1 MRIAKIIC
9 LLVFVFSFSTSAQ
22 SLLSRNISLNIDQQK
37 LGKVLA
43 MLEEKGDFRFSY
55 NSNILP
61 VDSLISIHDNSLNI
75 AEALDKILN
84 HRFEYRQSGNFIIIR
99 YAPLELVLLVNE
111 SVGNP
116 ELYTITGQVVD
127 KQSQK
132 PIADASIYEKNLL
145 VSAIS
150 DGNGYFSM
158 RLKNITQ
165 PISLTVSKENYKS
178 TVTHFLA
185 EVNIT
190 NKKDKGNER
199 FISGN
204 LDEVEKTWLGNA
216 LVTTGQKI
224 QSINI
229 GGFISKAP
237 FQFSLIPG
245 LNSHGSLS
253 GQVVNKFSFN
263 VIGAYSAGVD
273 GGEIGLI
280 FNINKS
286 NVQYFQ
292 FAGAFNLVGG
302 NVRGT
307 QIAGLFNYIIGD
319 VEAVQIGG
327 AYNHVGKSFEGF
339 QVGGI
344 YNKINQD
351 FKGMQVSA
359 GLNDIGKSFEGFQI
373 GGVCNNINQ
382 AFKGVQ
388 VSAGLNNIGSSF
400 NGFQVG
406 ALNLVNKSQKG
417 IQIGV
422 AANMVNGKSK
432 GIQIAGVTN
441 MNRETEGINIAALAN
456 YTNGQAE
463 GLQLGAIN
471 YAKNLQGAQL
481 GILNISNQNDG
492 YSIGLINI
500 ALKGYHKFSF
510 GTNESTELNVAYK
523 GGSKRLYNMLMFGT
537 NTKSSTKIYTGGL
550 GFGKEIGLFNRISIN
565 PEISSQ
571 YVYQGSW
578 DYLNLLN
585 KFELP
590 LNIRLNKW
598 LAIQGGPSVNV
609 YYTKQDTKIGDFGL
623 LQEKHKDFSFKNP
636 NYTGWIGWNVGLVLL

>member
-1 MRIAKIIC
+1 MRTLRITVIF
-9 LLVFVFSFSTSAQ
+9 LLFFSSLIKAQ
-22 SLLSRNISLNIDQQK
+22 SNLSRNISLNIEQQK
-37 LGKVLA
+37 LSSVLA
-43 MLEEKGDFRFSY
+43 MIEEKGGFRFSY

-61 VDSLISIHDNSLNI
+61 VDSLISIHENNLNI
-75 AEALDKILN
+75 AETLDKILN
-84 HRFEYRQSGNFIIIR
+84 HRFEYRQSGNFVIIR

-127 KQSQK
+127 KQTNK
-132 PIADASIYEKNLL
+132 PIEDASIYERNLL
-145 VSAIS
+145 VSEIS

-190 NKKDKGNER
+190 NKKENPGER

-204 LDEVEKTWLGNA
+204 LGDVENTWLGNA
-216 LVTTGQKI
+216 LVTAQQKI

-237 FQFSLIPG
+237 FQFSLIPS

-253 GQVVNKFSFN
+253 GQVVNKFSLN

-273 GGEIGLI
+273 GGEIGFV

-286 NVQYFQ
+286 DVQYFQ
-292 FAGAFNLVGG
+292 FAGGFNLVGG
-302 NVRGT
+302 NVRGV
-307 QIAGLFNYIIGD
+307 QIAGFFNDVIGD
-319 VEAVQIGG
+319 VRAAQVAL
-327 AYNHVGKSFEGF
+327 AYNRVGKSFEGF

-344 YNKINQD
+344 YNRVNQD
-351 FKGMQVSA
+351 VKGIQLSL
-359 GLNDIGKSFEGFQI
+359 GLNTI
-373 GGVCNNINQ
+373 GGTL
-382 AFKGVQ
+382 KGWQTGV
-388 VSAGLNNIGSSF
+388 
-400 NGFQVG
+400 
-406 ALNLVNKSQKG
+406 LNLVNKETKG
-417 IQIGV
+417 VQIGV
-422 AANMVNGKSK
+422 GGNIVAGRTS
-432 GIQIAGVTN
+432 GIQVGGIANINKESSGVNLAVLTN
-441 MNRETEGINIAALAN
+441 FT
-456 YTNGQAE
+456 GQTAS
-463 GLQLGAIN
+463 GLQIGMLN
-471 YAKNLQGAQL
+471 YAKNLKGAQI
-481 GILNISNQNDG
+481 GILNVSNENDG

-510 GTNESTELNVAYK
+510 STNESTNFNVAYK

-537 NTKSSTKIYTGGL
+537 NKKSAEKIYTGGL
-550 GFGKEIGLFNRISIN
+550 GFGKEMKLFKSVSLN

-590 LNIRLNKW
+590 INIRINKW
-598 LAIQGGPSVNV
+598 LAVQGGPSVNV
-609 YYTKQDTKIGDFGL
+609 YYTKQNTKIGEFGL
-623 LQEKHKDFSFKNP
+623 LQEKHKDFSFN
-636 NYTGWIGWNVGLVLL
+636 NSRYTGWLGWNVGLVIL

>member
-1 MRIAKIIC
+1 MRTLTITVIFF
-9 LLVFVFSFSTSAQ
+9 LFFSRSIKAQ
-22 SLLSRNISLNIDQQK
+22 SNLSRNISLNIEQQK
-37 LGKVLA
+37 LSSVLA
-43 MLEEKGDFRFSY
+43 MIEEKGGFRFSY

-61 VDSLISIHDNSLNI
+61 VDSLISIHENNLNI
-75 AEALDKILN
+75 AETLDKILN
-84 HRFEYRQSGNFIIIR
+84 HRFEYRQSGNFVIIR
-99 YAPLELVLLVNE
+99 YAPLELILLINE
-111 SVGNP
+111 SVGTP

-127 KQSQK
+127 KQTNK
-132 PIADASIYEKNLL
+132 PIQDASIYERNLL
-145 VSAIS
+145 VSEIS

-190 NKKDKGNER
+190 NRKESPDER

-204 LDEVEKTWLGNA
+204 LGDVENTWLGNA
-216 LVTTGQKI
+216 LVTAQQKI

-253 GQVVNKFSFN
+253 GQVVNKFSLN

-273 GGEIGLI
+273 GGEIGFV

-292 FAGAFNLVGG
+292 FAGGFNLVGG
-302 NVRGT
+302 NVRGV
-307 QIAGLFNYIIGD
+307 QIAGFFNDVIGD
-319 VEAVQIGG
+319 VRAAQVAL
-327 AYNHVGKSFEGF
+327 AYNRVGKSFEGF

-344 YNKINQD
+344 YNHVNQD
-351 FKGMQVSA
+351 VKGIQLSL
-359 GLNDIGKSFEGFQI
+359 GLNTI
-373 GGVCNNINQ
+373 GGTL
-382 AFKGVQ
+382 KGWQ
-388 VSAGLNNIGSSF
+388 T
-400 NGFQVG
+400 G
-406 ALNLVNKSQKG
+406 ALNLVNKETKGVQIGIGGNIVAGRTSG
-417 IQIGV
+417 IQVGGI
-422 AANMVNGKSK
+422 ANINKESS
-432 GIQIAGVTN
+432 
-441 MNRETEGINIAALAN
+441 GINLAVL
-456 YTNGQAE
+456 TNFTGQTAS
-463 GLQLGAIN
+463 GLQIGAIN
-471 YAKNLQGAQL
+471 YAKNLKGAQI
-481 GILNISNQNDG
+481 GILNVSNENDG

-510 GTNESTELNVAYK
+510 SINESTNFNVAYK

-537 NTKSSTKIYTGGL
+537 NKKSAEKIYTGGL
-550 GFGKEIGLFNRISIN
+550 GFGKEMKLFKSVSLN

-590 LNIRLNKW
+590 INIRINKW

-609 YYTKQDTKIGDFGL
+609 YYTKQNTKIGEFGL
-623 LQEKHKDFSFKNP
+623 LQKKYKDFSFN
-636 NYTGWIGWNVGLVLL
+636 NSRYTGWLGWNVGLVIL

>member
-1 MRIAKIIC
+1 MRTLTITVIFLLIFCC
-9 LLVFVFSFSTSAQ
+9 LVRAQ
-22 SLLSRNISLNIDQQK
+22 SNLSRNISLNIERQK
-37 LGKVLA
+37 LSAVLA
-43 MLEEKGDFRFSY
+43 MIEEKGGFRFSY

-61 VDSLISIHDNSLNI
+61 VDSLISIHENNLNI
-75 AEALDKILN
+75 AETLDKVLN
-84 HRFEYRQSGNFIIIR
+84 HRFEYRQSGNFVIIR
-99 YAPLELVLLVNE
+99 YAPLELILLINE
-111 SVGNP
+111 SVGTP

-127 KQSQK
+127 KQTNK
-132 PIADASIYEKNLL
+132 PIQDASIYERNLL
-145 VSAIS
+145 VSEIS

-190 NKKDKGNER
+190 NRKESPDER

-204 LDEVEKTWLGNA
+204 LSDVENTWLGNA
-216 LVTTGQKI
+216 LVTAQQKI

-253 GQVVNKFSFN
+253 GQVVNKFSLN

-273 GGEIGLI
+273 GGEIGFV

-292 FAGAFNLVGG
+292 FAGGFNLVGG
-302 NVRGT
+302 NVRGV
-307 QIAGLFNYIIGD
+307 QIAGFFNDVIGD
-319 VEAVQIGG
+319 VRAAQVAL
-327 AYNHVGKSFEGF
+327 AYNRVGKSFEGF

-344 YNKINQD
+344 YNHVNQD
-351 FKGMQVSA
+351 VKGMQLSL
-359 GLNDIGKSFEGFQI
+359 GLNTI
-373 GGVCNNINQ
+373 GGTL
-382 AFKGVQ
+382 KGWQ
-388 VSAGLNNIGSSF
+388 T
-400 NGFQVG
+400 G
-406 ALNLVNKSQKG
+406 ALNLVNKETKGVQIGIGGNIVAGRTSG
-417 IQIGV
+417 IQVGGIVNINKESSGV
-422 AANMVNGKSK
+422 NLAVL
-432 GIQIAGVTN
+432 TN
-441 MNRETEGINIAALAN
+441 FT
-456 YTNGQAE
+456 GQTAS
-463 GLQLGAIN
+463 GLQIGAIN
-471 YAKNLQGAQL
+471 YAKNLKGAQVGL
-481 GILNISNQNDG
+481 LNVSNENDG

-510 GTNESTELNVAYK
+510 STNESTNFNVAYK

-537 NTKSSTKIYTGGL
+537 NKKSAEKIYTGGL
-550 GFGKEIGLFNRISIN
+550 GFGKEINLFKSVSLN

-590 LNIRLNKW
+590 INIRINKW

-609 YYTKQDTKIGDFGL
+609 YYTKQNTKIGEFGL
-623 LQEKHKDFSFKNP
+623 LQEKHKDFSFN
-636 NYTGWIGWNVGLVLL
+636 NSRYTGWLGWNVGLVIL

>member
-1 MRIAKIIC
+1 MRTLKITVLFLFIFCC
-9 LLVFVFSFSTSAQ
+9 LVRAQ
-22 SLLSRNISLNIDQQK
+22 SNLSRNISLNIERQK
-37 LGKVLA
+37 LSAVLA
-43 MLEEKGDFRFSY
+43 MIEEKGGFRFSY

-61 VDSLISIHDNSLNI
+61 VDSLISIHENNLNI
-75 AEALDKILN
+75 AETLDKILN
-84 HRFEYRQSGNFIIIR
+84 HRFEYRQSGNFVIIR

-127 KQSQK
+127 KQTNK
-132 PIADASIYEKNLL
+132 PIQDASIYERNLL
-145 VSAIS
+145 VSEIS

-190 NKKDKGNER
+190 NRKENPGER

-204 LDEVEKTWLGNA
+204 LGDVENTWLGNA
-216 LVTTGQKI
+216 LVTAQQKI

-237 FQFSLIPG
+237 FQFSLIPS

-253 GQVVNKFSFN
+253 GQVVNKFSLN

-273 GGEIGLI
+273 GGEIGFV

-292 FAGAFNLVGG
+292 FAGGFNLVGG
-302 NVRGT
+302 NVRGV
-307 QIAGLFNYIIGD
+307 QIAGFFNDVIGD
-319 VEAVQIGG
+319 VRAAQVAL
-327 AYNHVGKSFEGF
+327 AYNRVGKSFEGF

-344 YNKINQD
+344 YNRVNED
-351 FKGMQVSA
+351 VKGMQLSL
-359 GLNDIGKSFEGFQI
+359 GLNTIGGTLKGFQT
-373 GGVCNNINQ
+373 
-382 AFKGVQ
+382 
-388 VSAGLNNIGSSF
+388 
-400 NGFQVG
+400 G
-406 ALNLVNKSQKG
+406 ALNLVRKDTKGFQIGVGGNVVSGRTSG
-417 IQIGV
+417 IQIGGI
-422 AANMVNGKSK
+422 ANIDKESS
-432 GIQIAGVTN
+432 
-441 MNRETEGINIAALAN
+441 GINLAVLAN
-456 YTNGQAE
+456 FTGQTAS
-463 GLQLGAIN
+463 GLQIGVIN
-471 YAKNLQGAQL
+471 YAENLKGVQL
-481 GILNISNQNDG
+481 GVLNVSNENDG

-510 GTNESTELNVAYK
+510 GTNESTNFNVAYK

-537 NTKSSTKIYTGGL
+537 NKKSAEKIYTGGL
-550 GFGKEIGLFNRISIN
+550 GFGKEMKLFKSVSVN

-590 LNIRLNKW
+590 INIRINKW
-598 LAIQGGPSVNV
+598 LAVQGGPSVNV
-609 YYTKQDTKIGDFGL
+609 YYTKQNTKIGDFGL
-623 LQEKHKDFSFKNP
+623 LQEKHKDFSFN
-636 NYTGWIGWNVGLVLL
+636 NSRYTGWLGWNVGLVIL

>member
-1 MRIAKIIC
+1 MRTLKITVLFLFIFCC
-9 LLVFVFSFSTSAQ
+9 LVRAQ
-22 SLLSRNISLNIDQQK
+22 SNLSRNISLNIERQK
-37 LGKVLA
+37 LSAVLA
-43 MLEEKGDFRFSY
+43 MIEEKGGFRFSY

-61 VDSLISIHDNSLNI
+61 VDSLISIRENNLNI
-75 AEALDKILN
+75 AETLDKILN
-84 HRFEYRQSGNFIIIR
+84 HRFEYRQSGNFVIIR

-111 SVGNP
+111 SVGDP

-127 KQSQK
+127 KQTNK
-132 PIADASIYEKNLL
+132 PIQDASIYERNLL
-145 VSAIS
+145 VSEIS

-190 NKKDKGNER
+190 NRKENSGER
-199 FISGN
+199 FIGGN
-204 LDEVEKTWLGNA
+204 LGDVENTWLGNA
-216 LVTTGQKI
+216 LVTAQQKI

-253 GQVVNKFSFN
+253 GQVVNKFSLN

-273 GGEIGLI
+273 GGEIGFI

-302 NVRGT
+302 NVRGV
-307 QIAGLFNYIIGD
+307 QIAGFFNDVIGD
-319 VEAVQIGG
+319 VRAAEVAL
-327 AYNHVGKSFEGF
+327 AYNRVGKSFEGF

-344 YNKINQD
+344 YNHVNQD
-351 FKGMQVSA
+351 VKGIQLSL
-359 GLNDIGKSFEGFQI
+359 GLNTI
-373 GGVCNNINQ
+373 GGTL
-382 AFKGVQ
+382 KGWQ
-388 VSAGLNNIGSSF
+388 T
-400 NGFQVG
+400 G
-406 ALNLVNKSQKG
+406 ALNLVNKETKGVQIGVGGNIVAGRTSG
-417 IQIGV
+417 IQIGGI
-422 AANMVNGKSK
+422 ANINKESS
-432 GIQIAGVTN
+432 
-441 MNRETEGINIAALAN
+441 GINLAVL
-456 YTNGQAE
+456 TNFTGQTAS
-463 GLQLGAIN
+463 GLQIGAIN
-471 YAKNLQGAQL
+471 YAKNLKGAQV
-481 GILNISNQNDG
+481 GILNVSNENDG

-510 GTNESTELNVAYK
+510 STNESTNFNIAYK

-537 NTKSSTKIYTGGL
+537 NKKSAEKIYTGGL
-550 GFGKEIGLFNRISIN
+550 GFGKEMKLFKSVSLN

-590 LNIRLNKW
+590 INIRINKW

-609 YYTKQDTKIGDFGL
+609 YYTKQNTKIGEFGL
-623 LQEKHKDFSFKNP
+623 LQEKHKDFSFN
-636 NYTGWIGWNVGLVLL
+636 NSRYTGWLGWNVGLVVL

>member
-1 MRIAKIIC
+1 MRTLRITVVF
-9 LLVFVFSFSTSAQ
+9 LLFFSSLIKAQ
-22 SLLSRNISLNIDQQK
+22 SNLSRNISLNIEQQK
-37 LGKVLA
+37 LSSVLA
-43 MLEEKGDFRFSY
+43 MIEEKGGFRFSY

-61 VDSLISIHDNSLNI
+61 VDSLISIHENNLNI
-75 AEALDKILN
+75 AETLDKILN
-84 HRFEYRQSGNFIIIR
+84 HRFEYRQSGNFVIIR

-111 SVGNP
+111 SVGDP

-127 KQSQK
+127 KQTNK
-132 PIADASIYEKNLL
+132 PIQDASIYERNLL
-145 VSAIS
+145 VSEIS

-190 NKKDKGNER
+190 NKKENLGER
-199 FISGN
+199 FINGN
-204 LDEVEKTWLGNA
+204 LGDVENTWLGNA
-216 LVTTGQKI
+216 LVTAQQKI

-253 GQVVNKFSFN
+253 GQVVNKFSLN

-273 GGEIGLI
+273 GGEIGFV

-302 NVRGT
+302 DVRGM
-307 QIAGLFNYIIGD
+307 QIGGFFNYVIGD
-319 VEAVQIGG
+319 VRAVQIAL
-327 AYNHVGKSFEGF
+327 AYNRVGKSFEGF
-339 QVGGI
+339 QLGGI
-344 YNKINQD
+344 YNRVNED
-351 FKGMQVSA
+351 VKGMQLSL
-359 GLNDIGKSFEGFQI
+359 GLNTI
-373 GGVCNNINQ
+373 GGTL
-382 AFKGVQ
+382 KGWQ
-388 VSAGLNNIGSSF
+388 T
-400 NGFQVG
+400 G
-406 ALNLVNKSQKG
+406 ALNLVNKETKGVQIGIGGNIVAGRTSG
-417 IQIGV
+417 IQIGGI
-422 AANMVNGKSK
+422 ANINKESS
-432 GIQIAGVTN
+432 
-441 MNRETEGINIAALAN
+441 GINLAVL
-456 YTNGQAE
+456 TNFTGQTAS
-463 GLQLGAIN
+463 GLQIGAIN
-471 YAKNLQGAQL
+471 YAENLKGVQM
-481 GILNISNQNDG
+481 GILNVANENDG

-510 GTNESTELNVAYK
+510 STNESTNFNVAYK

-537 NTKSSTKIYTGGL
+537 NKKSAEKIYTGGL
-550 GFGKEIGLFNRISIN
+550 GFGKEVKLFKSVSLN

-590 LNIRLNKW
+590 INIRINKW

-609 YYTKQDTKIGDFGL
+609 YYTRQNTKIGEFGL
-623 LQEKHKDFSFKNP
+623 LQEKHKDFSFN
-636 NYTGWIGWNVGLVLL
+636 NSGYTGWLGWNVGLVIL

>member
-1 MRIAKIIC
+1 MRTLKITVLFLFIFCC
-9 LLVFVFSFSTSAQ
+9 LVRAQ
-22 SLLSRNISLNIDQQK
+22 SNLSRNISLNIERQK
-37 LGKVLA
+37 LSAVLA
-43 MLEEKGDFRFSY
+43 MIEEKGGFRFSY

-61 VDSLISIHDNSLNI
+61 VDSLISIHENNLNI
-75 AEALDKILN
+75 AETLDKILN
-84 HRFEYRQSGNFIIIR
+84 HRFEYRQSGNFVIIR

-111 SVGNP
+111 SLGNP

-127 KQSQK
+127 KQTNK
-132 PIADASIYEKNLL
+132 PIQDASIYERNLL
-145 VSAIS
+145 VSEIS

-190 NKKDKGNER
+190 NRKENPEER

-204 LDEVEKTWLGNA
+204 LGDVENTWLGNA
-216 LVTTGQKI
+216 LVTAQQKI

-253 GQVVNKFSFN
+253 GQVVNKFSLN

-273 GGEIGLI
+273 GGEIGFV

-292 FAGAFNLVGG
+292 FGGAFNLVGG
-302 NVRGT
+302 NVKGV
-307 QIAGLFNYIIGD
+307 QVAGLFND
-319 VEAVQIGG
+319 VKGG
-327 AYNHVGKSFEGF
+327 AEALQVATGFNRIGKNFSGV

-344 YNKINQD
+344 GNSIK
-351 FKGMQVSA
+351 
-359 GLNDIGKSFEGFQI
+359 
-373 GGVCNNINQ
+373 NN
-382 AFKGVQ
+382 
-388 VSAGLNNIGSSF
+388 F
-400 NGFQVG
+400 NGAQFSVGINVIGDTLKGIQVG
-406 ALNLVNKSQKG
+406 AFNLVNKETKGVQIGVGGNIVNGRTSG
-417 IQIGV
+417 IQIGGI
-422 AANMVNGKSK
+422 AN
-432 GIQIAGVTN
+432 IAK
-441 MNRETEGINIAALAN
+441 ESSGINLAVL
-456 YTNGQAE
+456 TNFTSLTAS
-463 GLQLGAIN
+463 GLQIGAIN
-471 YAKNLQGAQL
+471 YAKNLKGAQV
-481 GILNISNQNDG
+481 GILNVSNENDG
-492 YSIGLINI
+492 YSIGLINV

-510 GTNESTELNVAYK
+510 STNESTNFNVAYK
-523 GGSKRLYNMLMFGT
+523 GGSKHLYNMLMFGT
-537 NTKSSTKIYTGGL
+537 NKKSAEKIYTGGL
-550 GFGKEIGLFNRISIN
+550 GFGKEMKLFKSISLN

-571 YVYQGSW
+571 YVYQGTW

-590 LNIRLNKW
+590 INIRLNKW
-598 LAIQGGPSVNV
+598 LAIQGGPSVNI
-609 YYTKQDTKIGDFGL
+609 YYTKQNTRIGEFGL
-623 LQEKHKDFSFKNP
+623 LQEKHQDFSFN
-636 NYTGWIGWNVGLVLL
+636 NSRYTGWLGWNVGLVVL

>member
-1 MRIAKIIC
+1 MRTLKITVLFLLIFCC
-9 LLVFVFSFSTSAQ
+9 LVRAQ
-22 SLLSRNISLNIDQQK
+22 SNLSRNISLNIERQK
-37 LGKVLA
+37 LSAVLA
-43 MLEEKGDFRFSY
+43 MIEEKGGFRFSY

-61 VDSLISIHDNSLNI
+61 VDSLISIHENNLNI
-75 AEALDKILN
+75 AETLDKILN
-84 HRFEYRQSGNFIIIR
+84 HRFEYRQSGNFVIIR
-99 YAPLELVLLVNE
+99 YAPLELILLINE
-111 SVGNP
+111 SVGTP

-127 KQSQK
+127 KQTNK
-132 PIADASIYEKNLL
+132 PIQDASIYERNLL
-145 VSAIS
+145 VSEIS

-190 NKKDKGNER
+190 NRKESPDER

-204 LDEVEKTWLGNA
+204 LSDVENTWLGNA
-216 LVTTGQKI
+216 LVTAQQKI

-253 GQVVNKFSFN
+253 GQVVNKFSLN

-273 GGEIGLI
+273 GGEIGFV

-292 FAGAFNLVGG
+292 FAGGFNLVGG
-302 NVRGT
+302 NVRGV
-307 QIAGLFNYIIGD
+307 QIAGFFNDVIGD
-319 VEAVQIGG
+319 VRAAQVAL
-327 AYNHVGKSFEGF
+327 AYNRVGKSFEGF

-344 YNKINQD
+344 YNHVNQD
-351 FKGMQVSA
+351 VKGIQLSL
-359 GLNDIGKSFEGFQI
+359 GLNTI
-373 GGVCNNINQ
+373 GGTL
-382 AFKGVQ
+382 KGWQ
-388 VSAGLNNIGSSF
+388 T
-400 NGFQVG
+400 G
-406 ALNLVNKSQKG
+406 ALNLVNKETKGVQIGIGGNIVAGRTSG
-417 IQIGV
+417 IQVGGIANINKESSGV
-422 AANMVNGKSK
+422 NLAVL
-432 GIQIAGVTN
+432 TN
-441 MNRETEGINIAALAN
+441 FT
-456 YTNGQAE
+456 GQTAS
-463 GLQLGAIN
+463 GLQIGAIN
-471 YAKNLQGAQL
+471 YAKNLKGAQVGL
-481 GILNISNQNDG
+481 LNVSNENDG

-500 ALKGYHKFSF
+500 ALKGYHKLSFS
-510 GTNESTELNVAYK
+510 TNESANFNVAYK

-537 NTKSSTKIYTGGL
+537 NKKSAEKIYTGGL
-550 GFGKEIGLFNRISIN
+550 GFGKEINLFKSLSLN

-585 KFELP
+585 KLELP
-590 LNIRLNKW
+590 INIRLNKW

-609 YYTKQDTKIGDFGL
+609 YYTKQNTKIDEFGL
-623 LQEKHKDFSFKNP
+623 LQEKHKDFSFN
-636 NYTGWIGWNVGLVLL
+636 NSRYTGWLGWNVGLVIL